1 MAEDKDAGNR
11 LVEEWQI
18 ASDPDEVFDRIF
30 LAYYRPV
37 YYFFLGRGL
46 PAEESRD
53 LAQET
58 FLRVHKSLHDFRGE
72 SRFETWLYQIAG
84 NLFRNTLRSQSTL
97 KRDAPEVS
105 LDDVVERHA
114 EEQGSNGPIL
124 DSKAAG
130 PLDTVLAAERAEV
143 LRVALDGLPKQMR
156 RCVTLRVDRDLKY
169 REIAELMQ
177 ISIETVKA
185 HLYQARQQLK
195 VKLADYFT
203 EIDFEGGERGQ

>member
-11 LVEEWQI
+11 LVEEWQV
-18 ASDPDEVFDRIF
+18 ATDPDEVFGRIF

-37 YYFFLGRGL
+37 FYSFLRRGFSN
-46 PAEESRD
+46 EVSQD

-58 FLRVHKSLHDFRGE
+58 FLRVHKGLADFRCE
-72 SRFETWLYQIAG
+72 SRFETWLFQIAA

-105 LDDVVERHA
+105 LDEAVERQA
-114 EEQGSNGPIL
+114 EEQGSNGLIW

-130 PLDTVLAAERAEV
+130 PLDTVLAAERVEV
-143 LRVALDGLPKQMR
+143 LRSALEGLPAQMR
-156 RCVTLRVDRDLKY
+156 RCVTLRVEQDLKY
-169 REIAELMQ
+169 REIAELMR

-195 VKLADYFT
+195 VKLADYFN
-203 EIDFEGGERGQ
+203 ENDLDGGDRGQ